1 MLYYAGQVDD
11 NDEEVVYKKPRVLDI
26 LLTHKITSVSVGLHH
41 VVVVNSNGCAISFG
55 NNECGQ
61 LGHSPQII
69 SHVPPRTVNFKCRG
83 NKSAIVIKKALAGDL
98 FTLLLTT
105 SGDLYSCGAGD
116 YAGLTGNVNLYA
128 AEKIDSLTSI
138 NVAQIAAGSSH
149 SFALS
154 NQNVLYGWGNN
165 RHMQLGTDIGGDH
178 AQIPILININNMQ
191 KYGSITNIACGYSH
205 SLLNTENGYLLG
217 CGSNKQGQLA
227 STFPRVDTFQ
237 EISFSIEPNDR
248 CIDVKCGSNHS
259 LILVSNAGTGQ

>member
-1 MLYYAGQVDD
+1 M
-11 NDEEVVYKKPRVLDI
+11 
-26 LLTHKITSVSVGLHH
+26 
-41 VVVVNSNGCAISFG
+41 
-55 NNECGQ
+55 
-61 LGHSPQII
+61 
-69 SHVPPRTVNFKCRG
+69 
-83 NKSAIVIKKALAGDL
+83 
-98 FTLLLTT
+98 LLTT

-138 NVAQIAAGSSH
+138 NVAQIATGSSH